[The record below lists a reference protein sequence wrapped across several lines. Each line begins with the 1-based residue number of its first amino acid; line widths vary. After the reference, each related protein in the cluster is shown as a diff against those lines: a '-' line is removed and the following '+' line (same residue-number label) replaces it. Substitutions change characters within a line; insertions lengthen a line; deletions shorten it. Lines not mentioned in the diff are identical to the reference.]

1 MGRKVL
7 PLLLLLFCSATV
19 IAQKGKISGI
29 IKDEL
34 TSETLIGATVLIGSG
49 VGTTTDIDG
58 YFEIEADYGEYDLTV
73 SYVGYESKSQKV
85 TLDKKEVTV
94 KFSLG
99 ITTLNEFEVV
109 ADIAVDRETPIAFTN
124 ILPATIEEELAAQD
138 LPMILNSTPGVYAT
152 QQGGGDGDA
161 RVSIRGFSQR
171 NVAVMIDGIPVND
184 MENGQ
189 VYWSNWFG
197 LDAVTRTMQVQRGLG
212 ASKIAIPSIG
222 GTINILTKGI
232 DAKKGGMVKQEIGNN
247 GFLRT
252 SLGLSTGPL
261 KGGWGLTV
269 AGSYKQGNGW
279 VEQAFTKGGFYY
291 LKAEKKLGK
300 HLLALAAMGA
310 PQSHGQRSF
319 KKPLPLYDIDFAL
332 SEGFDT
338 ANHKDD
344 INPSIDLGANYN
356 QHWGEYETYRV
367 NEVGDTT
374 RGESV
379 LLNERV
385 NYYHKP
391 QFSLRDFWSV
401 NEKLYISNILYVS
414 IGRGGGVGS
423 KNTITDY
430 DLLPNGQIDWQ
441 TSYDNNVG
449 NNRFDN
455 AFGQE
460 IDVSIDRYFSDTEHK
475 SSRILYAGVNNH
487 NWFGGLSTFQYVAN
501 ESWTYSGGIDARS
514 YRGIHYREVYDL
526 IGGDYYG
533 SPTDEGDENTERGM
547 LRVGDKFFYHNEG
560 LVRWGGLF
568 GQAEYSST
576 LISAFVNISS
586 ALSAYKRIDYFNEK
600 DIVIGDQVFARA
612 SDEGGVFFYNSDG
625 GLSAYNGATITYSG
639 DTIFVNNNPNI
650 YNPIDSFIVGAM
662 DSIYND
668 DQETRYNETAWKY
681 IPGFTV
687 KGGFN
692 YKLNEFQN
700 IFINSGYISKAQR
713 FQNVIDNDNE
723 FYEQV
728 ENEKIIALE
737 LGWGLRKK
745 KYAMNL
751 NAYTTSW
758 KNKPQT
764 ATVNHPDDDEVRIPV
779 NLNGL
784 NALHR
789 GAELD
794 FAYNVTPRLTVEGV
808 ISVGDWKWTSKGNS
822 IVNDPA
828 TGVPI
833 DTFEFNAENLHVGDA
848 AQTQL
853 GAMLRYQLVSN
864 KKVKSY
870 VKARYTYFDRHYS
883 DFNPVDYQEN
893 DTIFEAN
900 FNDNG
905 SPRQSWIVP
914 SYGLLDVHVGISF
927 KLNNGMGLHLKGS
940 MLNALDQKY
949 ISDAKNN
956 DTFTYYGSDTGFDVN
971 SAAVFVGQGR
981 RFNTSLKITF

>member
-7 PLLLLLFCSATV
+7 LLLLLLFCSATV
-19 IAQKGKISGI
+19 IAQQGKISGV
-29 IKDEL
+29 IKDDV
-34 TSETLIGATVLIGSG
+34 TGETLIGATVLIGSG

-58 YFEIEADYGEYDLTV
+58 YFEIEADYGDYNLTV

-109 ADIAVDRETPIAFTN
+109 ADIAIDRETPVAFAN

-138 LPMILNSTPGVYAT
+138 LPMVLNSTPGVYAT

-197 LDAVTRTMQVQRGLG
+197 LDAVTRTLQVQRGLG

-232 DAKKGGMVKQEIGNN
+232 DSKKGGMVKQEVGNN

-269 AGSYKQGNGW
+269 AGSYKQGDGW
-279 VEQAFTKGGFYY
+279 VEQAHTKGAFYY

-300 HLLALAAMGA
+300 HLLALSAMGA
-310 PQSHGQRSF
+310 PQRHGQRSF
-319 KKPLPLYDIDFAL
+319 KKAIPLYDADFAI
-332 SEGFDT
+332 ENGFDT
-338 ANHKDD
+338 AQHTGSNLP
-344 INPSIDLGANYN
+344 INLGANYN
-356 QHWGEYETYRV
+356 QHWGTYENY
-367 NEVGDTT
+367 EVVADGDTV

-379 LLNERV
+379 LVREKE

-391 QFSLRDFWSV
+391 QFALRDFWAV
-401 NEKLYISNILYVS
+401 NDKFYISNIAYVS
-414 IGRGGGVGS
+414 IGRGGGTGS
-423 KNTITDY
+423 KNTISQF
-430 DLLPNGQIDWQ
+430 DLDEEGQIDWQ
-441 TSYDNNVG
+441 PSYNTNVG
-449 NNRFDN
+449 NDRFGGIFATDL
-455 AFGQE
+455 
-460 IDVSIDRYFSDTEHK
+460 SIDTAYSDTEHK
-475 SSRILYAGVNNH
+475 SSRILQSSINNH
-487 NWFGGLSTFQYVAN
+487 NWFGMLSTFQYHAN
-501 ESWTYSGGIDARS
+501 DSWTISGGIDLRS

-526 IGGDYYG
+526 IGGDYYIAP
-533 SPTDEGDENTERGM
+533 SDEADQNTERGM
-547 LRVGDKFFYHNEG
+547 LRVGDKYFYHNEG

-576 LISAFVNISS
+576 LFSAFLNIST
-586 ALSAYKRIDYFNEK
+586 ALTAYKRIDYFNEK
-600 DIVIGDQVFARA
+600 DIVIGDQVFPRV
-612 SDEGGVFFYNSDG
+612 SDEGGVFFYNGEG
-625 GLSAYNGATITYSG
+625 GLPAYAGASITYSG
-639 DTIFVNNNPNI
+639 DTVFVNNNDNQF
-650 YNPIDSFIVGAM
+650 NPIDSFIVGVT
-662 DSIYND
+662 DSFYND
-668 DQETRYNETAWKY
+668 DPATRYNETEWKY

-692 YKLNEFQN
+692 YKMNEFHN

-713 FQNVIDNDNE
+713 FQNVINNDNQ
-723 FYEQV
+723 FYEQI
-728 ENEKIIALE
+728 ENEKIIAVE
-737 LGWGLRKK
+737 LGWGVRKG

-751 NAYTTSW
+751 NSYTTTW
-758 KNKPQT
+758 RNKPAST
-764 ATVNHPDDDEVRIPV
+764 SVAPSDDPDTRIPV

-794 FAYNVTPRLTVEGV
+794 FAYNITPKLTAEGV
-808 ISVGDWKWTSKGNS
+808 FSLGDWKWTSKGNF
-822 IVNDPA
+822 VLNDPS
-828 TGVPI
+828 TGAPL
-833 DTFEFNAENLHVGDA
+833 DTIEFNAENLAVGDA
-848 AQTQL
+848 AQTQY
-853 GAMLRYQLVSN
+853 GAMLRYEFIKT
-864 KKVKSY
+864 KKT
-870 VKARYTYFDRHYS
+870 KAYLKGRYTYFDRHYAQFTPA
-883 DFNPVDYQEN
+883 DFQEN
-893 DTIFEAN
+893 DDRFENN
-900 FNDNG
+900 FDDQG
-905 SPRQSWIVP
+905 DPRQSWQVP
-914 SYGLLDVHVGISF
+914 SYGILDIHLGVSF
-927 KLNNGMGLHLKGS
+927 KLENGMGLHLKGS
-940 MLNALDQKY
+940 ILNSLDETF
-949 ISDAKNN
+949 ISDAQNN
-956 DTFTYYGSDTGFDVN
+956 DTRTPYATETRFDAN
-971 SAAVFVGQGR
+971 SSAVFVGQGR